1 MTKTSQSQK
10 RPGKT
15 ESPARHYQKP
25 QDVVQDETLTQEQ
38 KRKALDTWTVDAEA
52 LQRAEDEGMAGGES
66 SKLIDVVSARKA
78 LDKKPDGT
86 RKSEE

>member
-1 MTKTSQSQK
+1 MTKISRNLKKPSK
-10 RPGKT
+10 I

-25 QDVVQDETLTQEQ
+25 QEVVHDETLTQEQ

-66 SKLIDVVSARKA
+66 SKLIDVVSAKKA
-78 LDKKPDGT
+78 LDKKQNDGPQ
-86 RKSEE
+86 K